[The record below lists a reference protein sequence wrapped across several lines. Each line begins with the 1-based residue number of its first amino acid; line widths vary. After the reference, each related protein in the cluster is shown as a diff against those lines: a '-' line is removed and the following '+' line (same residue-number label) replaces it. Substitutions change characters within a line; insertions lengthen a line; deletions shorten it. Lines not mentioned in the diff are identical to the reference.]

1 MSNLKG
7 LQFPVLLFF
16 TSLMMACGWG
26 FMLIGGQTIILELE
40 LISVSRTNFSIILI
54 VDKINLR
61 FRIVV
66 TLIAGS
72 VFTFAHK
79 YIEEDHNSDRFLW
92 ILMAFVIR
100 INLLTFSGS
109 IFFLLLGWDGLGIT
123 SFALIIYYQ
132 SFESLRAGF
141 QTLIVNRLGDA
152 IIVVSTFLFVLVGQF
167 SFISL
172 RDNFISVGLVLIL
185 SVAALTKSA
194 QYPFSSW
201 LPAAMAAPTPVSA
214 LVHSSTLVTAGIYL
228 IIRLRYNVPLSE
240 EVKRMLLFTGAI
252 TCLLG
257 GWAATYENDIK
268 KIIALST
275 LSQLGV
281 IVFRLGLGFPGLALF
296 HLYTHALFKA
306 LLFLAAG
313 NMLMA
318 TYGSQD
324 IRLIGGIGMAIPF
337 TIIIF
342 NVRSL
347 CLVGAPFLRAFYSK
361 HVILEKIVISSLNLS
376 SIVIMFVA
384 TIITAKY
391 VSRSLKAISWNKP
404 TSSIM
409 AVSSNFYTSFPVTI
423 LGIGGI
429 VRGKFLRIIDLG
441 NLELAYIPS
450 LWGNIINIITLGG
463 ITLGLIR
470 GAQVL
475 SNHYLSSIFFLTPVV
490 SLGSKGLAP
499 LVKEISRLDY
509 GWLEP
514 SFRAKNYHSKFGS
527 VLRDIGVWPQKQ
539 SFFMAG
545 LILAF
550 TLVFV
555 TSSYF

>member
-1 MSNLKG
+1 M
-7 LQFPVLLFF
+7 LLFF

-26 FMLIGGQTIILELE
+26 FMLMGGQTMILELE
-40 LISVSRTNFSIILI
+40 LMSVSSTNFSIMLI
-54 VDKINLR
+54 VDKINLS
-61 FRIVV
+61 FSMVV

-79 YIEEDHNSDRFLW
+79 YMEEDHNSDRFLW
-92 ILMAFVIR
+92 ILMAFVISM
-100 INLLTFSGS
+100 NLLTFSGS

-132 SFESLRAGF
+132 SFESLSAGF
-141 QTLIVNRLGDA
+141 QTLMVNRLGDA
-152 IIVVSTFLFVLVGQF
+152 LISCVYSSSFVLVGQF

-172 RDNFISVGLVLIL
+172 SDNFISVGLVLML

-228 IIRLRYNVPLSE
+228 IIRLSYNVPLSE
-240 EVKRMLLFTGAI
+240 EVKSMLLFTGAI

-281 IVFRLGLGFPGLALF
+281 MVFSLGLGFPGLALF

-324 IRLIGGIGMAIPF
+324 IRLMGGIGMAMPF
-337 TIIIF
+337 TIIMF
-342 NVRSL
+342 NVSSL
-347 CLVGAPFLRAFYSK
+347 CLVGAPFLSAFYSK
-361 HVILEKIVISSLNLS
+361 HVILGKMVMSSLNLS
-376 SIVIMFVA
+376 SMVIMFVA
-384 TIITAKY
+384 TMMTAKY

-429 VRGKFLRIIDLG
+429 VSGKFLSMIDLG

-475 SNHYLSSIFFLTPVV
+475 SNHYLSSMFFLPPSLV
-490 SLGSKGLAP
+490 SSKASAFSS
-499 LVKEISRLDY
+499 KEMSSLDY

-514 SFRAKNYHSKFGS
+514 SFSAKNYHSKFGS
-527 VLRDIGVWPQKQ
+527 VLSDIGVWPQKQ